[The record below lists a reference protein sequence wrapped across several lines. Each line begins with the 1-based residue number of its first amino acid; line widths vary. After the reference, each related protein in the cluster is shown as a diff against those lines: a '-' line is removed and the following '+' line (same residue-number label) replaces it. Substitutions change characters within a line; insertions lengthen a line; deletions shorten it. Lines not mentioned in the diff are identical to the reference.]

1 MIQPEVYREQ
11 SPLSERDCFVV
22 FDRIKTHF
30 DFPVHVHP
38 EYEINYVSGAAGAQR
53 IIGDSTEYIGDKD
66 LVFIANPDLKH
77 AWQNGECKSGNIH
90 EITIQFH
97 PRLIEQYLNKNQ
109 FQSLNRLFKS
119 ASKGACFGM
128 SAIEK
133 IEPLLQ
139 VLTMEK
145 DGFYSV
151 IRLFILL
158 HELSKSADYRELSS
172 GKIPE
177 INREALLL
185 SRLHEYVTANLDQP
199 LRIDEVA
206 AELNMSRSTL
216 ARFLKANVQ
225 LSFTDYILSCRV
237 KSAII
242 KLKSRMP
249 IQDVADECGFNSL
262 SYFYRV
268 FKKTIGLNPAEY
280 RDSHQK
286 QQLII

>member
-1 MIQPEVYREQ
+1 MIQPEVYIEK

-22 FDRIKTHF
+22 FDRLKTHF

-53 IIGDSTEYIGDKD
+53 IIGDSTEYIGEKD
-66 LVFIANPDLKH
+66 LVFIASPDLKH
-77 AWQNGECKSGNIH
+77 AWLNGECKSGNIH

-109 FQSLNRLFKS
+109 FQSWDRLFKS
-119 ASKGACFGM
+119 GSKGACFGQ

-133 IEPLLQ
+133 VEPLLQ
-139 VLTMEK
+139 MITMES

-158 HELSKSADYRELSS
+158 HELSKCTDYRELSS
-172 GKIPE
+172 GKAPE
-177 INREALLL
+177 INREAQLVNK
-185 SRLHEYVTANLDQP
+185 LHEYVTNNIDQT
-199 LRIDEVA
+199 LRIDDLA

-216 ARFLKANVQ
+216 ARFLQ
-225 LSFTDYILSCRV
+225 THIQMSFTDYILSCRV

-242 KLKSRMP
+242 KLKGGMA

-268 FKKTIGLNPAEY
+268 FKKTVGLNPAEY